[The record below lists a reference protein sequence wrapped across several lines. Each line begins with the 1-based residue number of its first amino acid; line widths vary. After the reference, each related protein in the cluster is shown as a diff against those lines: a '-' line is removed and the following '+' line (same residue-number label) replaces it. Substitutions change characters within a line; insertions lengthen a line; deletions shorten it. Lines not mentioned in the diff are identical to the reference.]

1 MKRLLPILGWMGSYD
16 RSWLQ
21 RDLIAGATVWAVLIP
36 SALAYA
42 GIVGVDPVV
51 GLYTVPLA
59 LVGYALFGGSRLLV
73 VGPDAA
79 LSVLSAATVAAVLI
93 GGEVLELTIA
103 LALVIGVLYVV
114 MSALHLGW
122 VADLIP
128 DPVLKGFIEGLVWVT
143 ILDQM
148 PKVLGVS
155 LEHGD
160 AGFFRKLIDLVET
173 VPDAQMETAILGV
186 ACIAALFAIKRLTP
200 GLPGPLIVL
209 VAAIATVAMFA
220 LDESGVA
227 VVGETSGGL
236 ADFGLPSGL
245 EARQWWGLV
254 PGALAMVVLGFT
266 QSVGA
271 AKRSAEKTGE
281 RTDPDQELRALGIA
295 NLGAG
300 LSGGFVVG
308 GALSKTAVA
317 ISAGGRTQVGNLFA
331 AVLGVLT
338 LLFLLPLFETLAFAA
353 LGAIVIVAMYGLS
366 DIGYFRSLW
375 RIDKLELLI
384 AVAALAGVLIAGVLA
399 GVMIGVLLSLV
410 AIVQHIGK
418 PPTAVLGRT
427 TDGRF
432 VDLTVDATAAEVP
445 GMLFW
450 RQDAPLV
457 FLNVRR
463 LVTELEILTAGRED
477 LEVLVIDCS
486 AMSGVDSTGTL
497 AFDRLMRDLE
507 KREIGFWITHIRD
520 RNWERAMATL
530 PSQRKRLARRFAT
543 NSEAVAAFN
552 EKRRPNDPGTP
563 QDS

>member
-1 MKRLLPILGWMGSYD
+1 MKRFLPIFDWLGSYD
-16 RSWLQ
+16 RAWLQ
-21 RDLIAGATVWAVLIP
+21 TDLVAGATVWAVLIP

-93 GGEVLELTIA
+93 GGEFLELTIA
-103 LALVIGVLYVV
+103 LALVIGAIYLI
-114 MSALHLGW
+114 MSALHMGW
-122 VADLIP
+122 IADLIP

-143 ILDQM
+143 ILDQL
-148 PKVLGVS
+148 PKVIGVG

-160 AGFFRKLIDLVET
+160 AGFFRKLVDLVE
-173 VPDAQMETAILGV
+173 VLPDLQVETTILGLV
-186 ACIAALFAIKRLTP
+186 CIVALFAIKRFAHR
-200 GLPGPLIVL
+200 LPGPLIVL
-209 VAAIATVAMFA
+209 VLAIAAVAAFG
-220 LDESGVA
+220 LDDNGVA
-227 VVGETSGGL
+227 VVGETSGGF
-236 ADFGLPSGL
+236 ADFGLPTGL

-271 AKRSAEKTGE
+271 AKRAAEATGE
-281 RTDPDQELRALGIA
+281 RTDPDQELRALGVA

-331 AVLGVLT
+331 AALGVLT
-338 LLFLLPLFETLAFAA
+338 ILFLLPLFESLAFAA

-366 DIGYFRSLW
+366 DFGYFRSLW
-375 RIDKLELLI
+375 RVRKLEFAI
-384 AVAALAGVLIAGVLA
+384 AVAAMLGVLTVGVLA
-399 GVMIGVLLSLV
+399 GVMVGVLLSLV
-410 AIVQHIGK
+410 AIVEHVGK

-427 TDGRF
+427 PGGDF
-432 VDLTVDATAAEVP
+432 VDVNTDPRAEQIP
-445 GMLFW
+445 GMLIW
-450 RQDAPLV
+450 RQDAPLI

-463 LVTELEILTAGRED
+463 LVSELETLTADRDD
-477 LEVLVIDCS
+477 LELVVVDCS
-486 AMSGVDSTGTL
+486 AMSDIDSTATL
-497 AFDRLMRDLE
+497 AFARLSRAFEGRQID
-507 KREIGFWITHIRD
+507 FWATHIRD
-520 RNWERAMATL
+520 RIWDRALAALDPNRERHV
-530 PSQRKRLARRFAT
+530 QRFAT
-543 NSEAVAAFN
+543 NADAVVAFT
-552 EKRRPNDPGTP
+552 ERRQSAG
-563 QDS
+563 